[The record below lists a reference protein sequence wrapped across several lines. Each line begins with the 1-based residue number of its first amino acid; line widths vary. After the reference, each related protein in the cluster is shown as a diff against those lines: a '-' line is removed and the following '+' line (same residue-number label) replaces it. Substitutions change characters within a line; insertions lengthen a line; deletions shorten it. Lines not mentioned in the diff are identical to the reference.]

1 MRVQLELYASLMKHL
16 PPEAQRHR
24 VSAEVPAG
32 TTAVQLLNRY
42 RVPLKQAHLVLRNG
56 VYLAH
61 ASPREP
67 VWEYILDANLAYVNF
82 TYFDAPVCFVGHTHI
97 PAVMANRVG
106 VFKVRPGIRLRPRP
120 RSICCRSPRPGRPSP
135 ARRTAY

>member
-16 PPEAQRHR
+16 PPDADRHR

-56 VYLAH
+56 VYLDPAQ
-61 ASPREP
+61 REQTLLEEGDVIAVWPP
-67 VWEYILDANLAYVNF
+67 VA
-82 TYFDAPVCFVGHTHI
+82 G
-97 PAVMANRVG
+97 G
-106 VFKVRPGIRLRPRP
+106 
-120 RSICCRSPRPGRPSP
+120 
-135 ARRTAY
+135 